1 MLCDVPNKS
10 SALEF
15 VYFVNL
21 AKACQHF
28 RDEKLCPNKEDRD
41 IRPPEPGWILWDD
54 RCSKRVPSDAN
65 QHAMIAKFFQ
75 GIKRCT
81 DSFRTI
87 FGQFFLGKLFEAFRI
102 HVYRILYSVLYMLQC
117 TCNQLG
123 TSTVSQFNSVR
134 SHSARFYPYR
144 YHRISVSLH
153 QLITACCCPLSGAN
167 GVYGPY
173 PYTNAAAPPIGAVF
187 RVFLR
192 KYNLIVEGCSEGTSC
207 CHALHD
213 SMAALHDSIVTI
225 SSFVLCL
232 A

>member
-1 MLCDVPNKS
+1 MFCSPQGLHAQLSLGPNAKGLVRLAKGLQASNANSVQMLCDVPNKS

-123 TSTVSQFNSVR
+123 TSTVSQFNLVR
-134 SHSARFYPYR
+134 SHSARCYQYLYQYR
-144 YHRISVSLH
+144 YRRIAVSVSPY
-153 QLITACCCPLSGAN
+153 QCITASAHHCLLLSSVGSKWC
-167 GVYGPY
+167 
-173 PYTNAAAPPIGAVF
+173 TWSISI
-187 RVFLR
+187 LR
-192 KYNLIVEGCSEGTSC
+192 S
-207 CHALHD
+207 
-213 SMAALHDSIVTI
+213 
-225 SSFVLCL
+225 
-232 A
+232 

>member
-10 SALEF
+10 SALEL

-28 RDEKLCPNKEDRD
+28 RDAKLCPNKEDRD
-41 IRPPEPGWILWDD
+41 IRPPRPGMILWDD

-75 GIKRCT
+75 GIKHCT

-87 FGQFFLGKLFEAFRI
+87 FGHFFLGELCETFRI
-102 HVYRILYSVLYMLQC
+102 HVYRILYSVPYMLQC
-117 TCNQLG
+117 SCNQLG

-153 QLITACCCPLSGAN
+153 QLITACCCRLSGAN
-167 GVYGPY
+167 GEHGPY
-173 PYTNAAAPPIGAVF
+173 PYSDAADPPVGAVF
-187 RVFLR
+187 RTLLK
-192 KYNLIVEGCSEGTSC
+192 KYNLVVEGRSEGTSC
-207 CHALHD
+207 CHALHGT
-213 SMAALHDSIVTI
+213 IVTI